1 MTSRLPTESERAD
14 TDAEAPEDAQER
26 FETLARGLLT
36 TPREPVL
43 KAEREF
49 KERERR
55 RRSN

>member
-1 MTSRLPTESERAD
+1 MTSRSPPESEHTESE
-14 TDAEAPEDAQER
+14 TEAPADAQER

-43 KAEREF
+43 EAERKF
-49 KERERR
+49 REREK